1 MMNKVKSRERRGL
14 KTKAVIRK
22 AKSNRPRLVVFRS
35 GAHIYSQIII
45 GAEYGD
51 KVLVSSSTIDKE
63 VNASLTGNKCDQAR
77 QVGLKLAERAKKND
91 ICAVAFDRS
100 GFKYHGR
107 VKALAD
113 GAREGGLNF

>member
-1 MMNKVKSRERRGL
+1 MNKFKSRERRGL

-22 AKSNRPRLVVFRS
+22 SKSNRPRLVVFRS
-35 GAHIYSQIII
+35 SSHIYSQIIVS
-45 GAEYGD
+45 APNGD
-51 KVLVSSSTIDKE
+51 EVIASSSTLDKE
-63 VNASLTGNKCDQAR
+63 IKTSLSGNKSEQAR
-77 QVGLKLAERAKKND
+77 LVGLALAERAKAKD
-91 ICAVAFDRS
+91 IVAVAFDRS